1 MLCVTPAQASHF
13 PEDRGAAEIG
23 FRSLALSSLAVF
35 LPLPLTTPQSFR
47 QPPTTQGFMIDG
59 NPVFF
64 RQVLSR
70 QRRPESLL
78 FRTRILLPDQT
89 QHPAPKFRRFATIG
103 NSSHIVMLQPFAAL
117 LQIASPQAFDLAVT
131 QLQQCCGIDQL
142 QFLFSDSSH
151 HFHSLQL
158 TGAHCRPLQQNLPWL
173 EVSV

>member
-1 MLCVTPAQASHF
+1 VKTPVQLYQFAKV
-13 PEDRGAAEIG
+13 
-23 FRSLALSSLAVF
+23 SLALPSLAVF

-47 QPPTTQGFMIDG
+47 QHPTTQGFMIYG

-64 RQVLSR
+64 PQVLSC

-89 QHPAPKFRRFATIG
+89 QYPAPKFRGFASIG
-103 NSSHIVMLQPFAAL
+103 NSTQIAMLQAFATL
-117 LQIASPQAFDLAVT
+117 LLIAPPQEFDLAVT
-131 QLQQCCGIDQL
+131 QPQHGCGIDQL
-142 QFLFSDSSH
+142 QFLFGDSSH